1 MEAQEIRY
9 RVNKKVF
16 RQASLYAM
24 FLRNRNTFRVGI
36 VVVLAVAFYT
46 VLAVQGTFPLSYL
59 PIYIA
64 AAYLVW
70 MLLLLGR
77 EEQRVLRYLKSD
89 ESLLGTEYVLRFDAG
104 KLSVEIPE
112 KKLRNTVA
120 LAKLASAIEISSV
133 FMLCLT
139 ADQLYLVPTAAMTDE
154 QRTALRGLLSSRLGE
169 RFIQYSGAREKEMN
183 KARLRYR
190 FGGGLCRAIPDGRAP
205 RGSRTRCAT
214 TAIAGNGARHRR
226 RRGRRAE
233 GGAFSCRPR
242 SAGGQGRGVEVEEE
256 QLAAVRRVVDGGL
269 IDEAEAVV
277 FRRQIQRC
285 GGVGGVERVF
295 DGDML
300 PFEKVVDAH
309 GEQDLGVEQDKTLVL
324 ENGELRL
331 PSRAAGLRKRL
342 RGAVAAVADQEDLF
356 VENGL
361 GGQVVGRIEI
371 GVHDGKIHRVVRHQT
386 EHLARRALKQLKMGL
401 GVLLR
406 KGGQD
411 ARQERA
417 GRASCS
423 WRRGASGGGWHSGA

>member
-36 VVVLAVAFYT
+36 AVVLAVAFYT
-46 VLAVQGTFPLSYL
+46 VLAVQGAFPLSYL

-169 RFIQYSGAREKEMN
+169 RFYSSILAREK
-183 KARLRYR
+183 K
-190 FGGGLCRAIPDGRAP
+190 
-205 RGSRTRCAT
+205 
-214 TAIAGNGARHRR
+214 
-226 RRGRRAE
+226 
-233 GGAFSCRPR
+233 
-242 SAGGQGRGVEVEEE
+242 
-256 QLAAVRRVVDGGL
+256 
-269 IDEAEAVV
+269 
-277 FRRQIQRC
+277 
-285 GGVGGVERVF
+285 
-295 DGDML
+295 
-300 PFEKVVDAH
+300 K
-309 GEQDLGVEQDKTLVL
+309 
-324 ENGELRL
+324 
-331 PSRAAGLRKRL
+331 
-342 RGAVAAVADQEDLF
+342 
-356 VENGL
+356 
-361 GGQVVGRIEI
+361 
-371 GVHDGKIHRVVRHQT
+371 
-386 EHLARRALKQLKMGL
+386 
-401 GVLLR
+401 
-406 KGGQD
+406 
-411 ARQERA
+411 
-417 GRASCS
+417 
-423 WRRGASGGGWHSGA
+423 

>member
-36 VVVLAVAFYT
+36 AVVLAVAFYT
-46 VLAVQGTFPLSYL
+46 MLAVQGTFPLSYL

-154 QRTALRGLLSSRLGE
+154 QRTALRGLLSSHLGE
-169 RFIQYSGAREKEMN
+169 RFYSSILAREK
-183 KARLRYR
+183 K
-190 FGGGLCRAIPDGRAP
+190 
-205 RGSRTRCAT
+205 
-214 TAIAGNGARHRR
+214 
-226 RRGRRAE
+226 
-233 GGAFSCRPR
+233 
-242 SAGGQGRGVEVEEE
+242 
-256 QLAAVRRVVDGGL
+256 
-269 IDEAEAVV
+269 
-277 FRRQIQRC
+277 
-285 GGVGGVERVF
+285 
-295 DGDML
+295 
-300 PFEKVVDAH
+300 K
-309 GEQDLGVEQDKTLVL
+309 
-324 ENGELRL
+324 
-331 PSRAAGLRKRL
+331 
-342 RGAVAAVADQEDLF
+342 
-356 VENGL
+356 
-361 GGQVVGRIEI
+361 
-371 GVHDGKIHRVVRHQT
+371 
-386 EHLARRALKQLKMGL
+386 
-401 GVLLR
+401 
-406 KGGQD
+406 
-411 ARQERA
+411 
-417 GRASCS
+417 
-423 WRRGASGGGWHSGA
+423 